1 MQVCAFL
8 KLPWWGFQVSIWLG
22 DVVNLLQGI
31 SYGVLTSASSFE
43 LRAIEHHVSLTSFIF
58 SNYLPSV
65 LRTSIM
71 FNIADHCLFSMLR
84 IQIDWK
90 IIAAVQLQICFS
102 SLVTKQTVSLHTACS
117 VITYDILASCLNL
130 GWNSL
135 IYKIATYYWSEN
147 LTNSIVTEQGY
158 WVSAIAARPS
168 STHKGYLLGGLVW
181 FAVPFSLAT
190 SLGLG
195 ALALDLPITASEASH
210 GLVPPATAIALMGKA
225 GSVLLLTMLFM

>member
-1 MQVCAFL
+1 M
-8 KLPWWGFQVSIWLG
+8 
-22 DVVNLLQGI
+22 
-31 SYGVLTSASSFE
+31 
-43 LRAIEHHVSLTSFIF
+43 
-58 SNYLPSV
+58 
-65 LRTSIM
+65 
-71 FNIADHCLFSMLR
+71 
-84 IQIDWK
+84 
-90 IIAAVQLQICFS
+90 
-102 SLVTKQTVSLHTACS
+102 
-117 VITYDILASCLNL
+117 
-130 GWNSL
+130 
-135 IYKIATYYWSEN
+135 
-147 LTNSIVTEQGY
+147 VTEQGY